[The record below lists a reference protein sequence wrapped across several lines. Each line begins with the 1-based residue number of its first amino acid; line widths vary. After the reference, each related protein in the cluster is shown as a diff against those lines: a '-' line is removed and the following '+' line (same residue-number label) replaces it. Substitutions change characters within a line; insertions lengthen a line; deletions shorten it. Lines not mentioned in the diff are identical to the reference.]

1 VNDFYGH
8 RIGDRYLQE
17 AALRMKRQLRSDDQ
31 LARLGGDEFAVL
43 VPTVRGR
50 ADVEEIALRLERC
63 FDEPYAIEGNVL
75 QGSASVGI
83 ALYPQDGATKDSL
96 LNAAD
101 AAMYAEKNSKRHI
114 GEMLAGLENR

>member
-1 VNDFYGH
+1 
-8 RIGDRYLQE
+8 
-17 AALRMKRQLRSDDQ
+17 MKRQLRSDDQ